1 MPHDAGPKAH
11 GHTNQRKVS
20 QILAELARDFP
31 GERISLGDLLQVLG
45 DRAFGVLMLILSLPN
60 AVGLGTIPGFS
71 TVVGVPQIVIAIQMV
86 MGMSRPWFPQ
96 WALRR
101 SLAIGDFRLMA
112 ERAGPY
118 LEKGERVLKPRLPA
132 LVSPVAER
140 ILGAVCLGLAIIVSL
155 PIPFGNQPPAVAIA
169 LMSLGIVERDGLFV
183 IIGLVASAIAVAI
196 ASTVVAAIGM
206 SALYAFRFLFG

>member
-1 MPHDAGPKAH
+1 MPHDASATPH
-11 GHTNQRKVS
+11 GHANRRKVS

-31 GERISLGDLLQVLG
+31 AERISLGDLLKVLG

-60 AVGLGTIPGFS
+60 AIGLGTIPGLS
-71 TVVGVPQIVIAIQMV
+71 TVVGLPQIVVAIQMV
-86 MGMSRPWFPQ
+86 IGMSRPWFPQ
-96 WALRR
+96 WALQR

-112 ERAGPY
+112 ARAGPY
-118 LEKGERVLKPRLPA
+118 LEKGERVLKPRLEVMVTP
-132 LVSPVAER
+132 LAER

-169 LMSLGIVERDGLFV
+169 LISLGIVERDGLFV
-183 IIGLVASAIAVAI
+183 IIGLVASAIATAI

-206 SALYAFRFLFG
+206 SVFYAFHFVFG